1 MPSRPLL
8 PGLGPVGPPPRL
20 GEALAEV
27 GELGFGVADG
37 VLQVAFGRGGGFE
50 VAVGV
55 GHGPFGLLDL
65 LLATGLALGRL
76 AARWDGIV
84 GARLAAETTPMR
96 LERGVLT
103 IAASTQ
109 PWAAQ
114 VRFLGREIAVR
125 ASTQTAPV
133 REIRVFVPAGKGA
146 P

>member
-1 MPSRPLL
+1 MGSARP
-8 PGLGPVGPPPRL
+8 GRSEDAHSLGSVLGRL
-20 GEALAEV
+20 GE
-27 GELGFGVADG
+27 
-37 VLQVAFGRGGGFE
+37 QRI
-50 VAVGV
+50 
-55 GHGPFGLLDL
+55 
-65 LLATGLALGRL
+65 LATGLALGRL

-84 GARLAAETTPMR
+84 GDRLAAETTPMR